1 MKYFITTVAYNKT
14 FDNGIIKGVKEQ
26 YLVDAMTITEAEARI
41 TDEMMQYAKEDFKV
55 DSIVKPRIDSLF
67 TEEDAEKFYKV
78 KLRFMT
84 YNEKTA
90 EETYKNF
97 TYMVQANDFAA
108 AYERINKEYKTSCLD
123 YDVTSIVETPI
134 IDIIQYDNKG

>member
-26 YLVDAMTITEAEARI
+26 YLVDAMTFTEAEARI

-55 DSIVKPRIDSLF
+55 ESIVKPRIESLF

-78 KLRFMT
+78 KLRFIT
-84 YNEKTA
+84 INEKTA
-90 EETYKNF
+90 EEMYRNS

-123 YDVTSIVETPI
+123 YEVTSIVETPI